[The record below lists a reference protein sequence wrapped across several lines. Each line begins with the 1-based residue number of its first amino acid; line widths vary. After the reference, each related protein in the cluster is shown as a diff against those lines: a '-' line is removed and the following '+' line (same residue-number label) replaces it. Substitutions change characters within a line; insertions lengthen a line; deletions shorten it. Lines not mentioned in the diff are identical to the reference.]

1 MTGVELARQVPAR
14 SPETWVI
21 FSTGNEM
28 GNRLSHLGPNVR
40 MLLKPFL
47 FDELHSLMNEVRADL
62 QVAS

>member
-1 MTGVELARQVPAR
+1 M
-14 SPETWVI
+14 I